1 MGVHGSTLTGSYDY
15 RLVALSVVISI
26 LAGYAALDLTG
37 RVNSARGRARWLWW
51 SGGAFAMG
59 TGIWSMH
66 YIGMLAYHLPVAVAY
81 DWPGVVLS
89 LLAAILASGVALFVV
104 SRNTMTIPA
113 AIAGSVVMGFGI
125 ASMHYIGME
134 AMRLPAM
141 CTYSIPLVLLSVALA
156 VVISFVALW
165 LTFTS
170 RSDNASWGWRK
181 CGNALLLG
189 MAIPIMHYVGMAAV
203 SFTPMPL
210 SPAALNH
217 AMNVSDMGILS
228 ITLVTL
234 MILGLVFLT
243 SNFNRRFSVQTL
255 ELQHIEERYLMM
267 AAMDAERQKVKTA
280 EADNQ
285 AKGEFLANMSHEIRT
300 PLNGIIGMT
309 DLALETDLSEEQRDY
324 LETVKF
330 SADCLLTVINDI
342 LDFSKI
348 EAGMVEID
356 KTEFDLRGCVEGAL
370 QTLALRADQKGL
382 ELLCEVAPE
391 VSESVVGDKGRLRQ
405 ILLNLVGNALKFT
418 SAGEVAL
425 KVQTDLVEDESSSV
439 HFIVTDTGIGIAPEK
454 LHSIFNSFTQADTST
469 TREYGGTGL
478 GLTISRR
485 LAELMGGKVW
495 VESTIGVGSAFHFTI
510 QLGHGENK
518 NPAVKSPASPAILR
532 GVRVLIVDDNRTNRR
547 ILEGLL
553 QHWEMEPI
561 AVAGGAQALA
571 EISAAH
577 ASGNPYDLILIDMH
591 MPEMDGF
598 DLVEKMREQVHR
610 STATIMMLTSGGHP
624 GDAARCRELKIAA
637 HLLKPVRQFEL
648 REAIARALG
657 AAEQSPLAP
666 VVAGESSLKKHT
678 PTRSLQILLAEDNL
692 VNQKLAVRLLEKRGH
707 CVRAVASGREALAA
721 LAGSFYDLVL
731 MDVQMPEIGGIEA
744 TIEMRK
750 REKAT
755 GHHQVVVAMTALA
768 MKGDRERCINA
779 GMDGYL
785 TKPIRTQEL
794 DEVLDSYFEHLRTPG
809 AGSDEPDGRENT
821 VNASELL
828 ARLDGDFNFL
838 AELIEIFRIDYPR
851 QLKAM
856 HEAISRQDAVELAKA
871 CHNLKGATSNLAA
884 AQATAITRDLEE
896 KASSGDLANA
906 ASALVELENELG
918 RVMECLEGMVPAD
931 IEHFS
936 NLENR
941 R

>member
-1 MGVHGSTLTGSYDY
+1 MGIHGAVLTGSYDF

-59 TGIWSMH
+59 AGIWSMH

-104 SRNTMTIPA
+104 SRNTMTIPI
-113 AIAGSVVMGFGI
+113 AIAGSVVMGIGI

-141 CTYSIPLVLLSVALA
+141 CTYSFRLVLLSVVLA

-165 LTFTS
+165 LTFAS
-170 RSDNASWGWRK
+170 RFDTTSWGWRK
-181 CGNALLLG
+181 CGNALLMG
-189 MAIPIMHYVGMAAV
+189 MAIPVMHYVGMAAV
-203 SFTPMPL
+203 SFTSMPL
-210 SPAALNH
+210 APTALIH
-217 AMNVSDMGILS
+217 AVNVSDIGILS

-243 SNFNRRFSVQTL
+243 SNFNRQLSLQSL
-255 ELQHIEERYLMM
+255 ELKHSEERYLMI
-267 AAMDAERQKVKTA
+267 AAMDAERQKVKAA

-309 DLALETDLSEEQRDY
+309 DLALETELSEEQREY

-348 EAGMVEID
+348 EAGMIDID
-356 KTEFDLRGCVEGAL
+356 KTEFDLRECVEGAL
-370 QTLALRADQKGL
+370 QALALRANQKGL
-382 ELLCEVAPE
+382 ELLCEVTPE
-391 VSESVVGDKGRLRQ
+391 VSENVVGDKGRLRQ
-405 ILLNLVGNALKFT
+405 ILLNLIGNALKFT
-418 SAGEVAL
+418 ASGEVAL
-425 KVQTDLVEDESSSV
+425 KVQTDLVEDKTSLV

-454 LHSIFNSFTQADTST
+454 IHSIFNSFSQADTST

-485 LAELMGGKVW
+485 LAEMMGGKVW
-495 VESTIGVGSAFHFTI
+495 VESTIGIGSEFHFTI
-510 QLGHGENK
+510 QLGHGEKRNLTV
-518 NPAVKSPASPAILR
+518 NDPVPLTILR
-532 GVRVLIVDDNRTNRR
+532 GVKVLIVDDNRTNRR

-553 QHWEMEPI
+553 RHWEMEPI
-561 AVAGGAQALA
+561 AVPGGAQALA

-577 ASGNPYDLILIDMH
+577 ASGRPYDLILTDMH

-598 DLVEKMREQVHR
+598 NLVEKIREQSLR
-610 STATIMMLTSGGHP
+610 STATIMMLTSGGHR
-624 GDAARCRELKIAA
+624 GDAARCGELEIAA
-637 HLLKPVRQFEL
+637 HLLKPVRQSEL
-648 REAIARALG
+648 REAIARALST
-657 AAEQSPLAP
+657 AARTPLAP
-666 VVAGESSLKKHT
+666 NVGQDSRLKKRN

-707 CVRAVASGREALAA
+707 CVLVVGNGREALAA
-721 LAGSFYDLVL
+721 LAGSSYDLVL
-731 MDVQMPEIGGIEA
+731 MDVQMPEIDGIEA
-744 TIEMRK
+744 TIELRK

-768 MKGDRERCINA
+768 IKGDRERCINA

-785 TKPIRTQEL
+785 TKPIRTREL
-794 DEVLDSYFEHLRTPG
+794 DEVLDSHLEHLRTAS
-809 AGSDEPDGRENT
+809 AGPEEPDAREKT
-821 VNASELL
+821 VDTSELL
-828 ARLDGDFNFL
+828 ERLDGDLSFL
-838 AELIEIFRIDYPR
+838 PELIEIFRLDYPR

-856 HEAISRQDAVELAKA
+856 REAVSRQNAPELAKA
-871 CHNLKGATSNLAA
+871 CHMLKGATSNLAA
-884 AQATAITRDLEE
+884 TKASAITRDLEE
-896 KASSGDLANA
+896 KATSGDLIDA
-906 ASALVELENELG
+906 AFTLQELEKELG
-918 RVMECLEGMVPAD
+918 RVAECLEEMLPA
-931 IEHFS
+931 IV
-936 NLENR
+936 N
-941 R
+941 